1 MALDSRVYVIDDD
14 DAARDALA
22 FLLTVSKFSVAFD
35 SAVAFLDSVAGLQ
48 AGCIVTD
55 VRMPQLT
62 GLDLL
67 RRLAGRG
74 IDWPVIVITGQGDVG
89 IAVEALRA
97 GAVDFFEK
105 PYPHDAMIGAVTAA
119 LSGERDAVGREGRA
133 EIQARQAK
141 LSIIERQV
149 LDALVSGKPNKTIAL
164 ELAMSP
170 RTVEIHRAGIMTKMQ
185 ARGLSHLVRMT
196 FVAGS

>member
-55 VRMPQLT
+55 VRMP
-62 GLDLL
+62 
-67 RRLAGRG
+67 
-74 IDWPVIVITGQGDVG
+74 
-89 IAVEALRA
+89 
-97 GAVDFFEK
+97 
-105 PYPHDAMIGAVTAA
+105 H
-119 LSGERDAVGREGRA
+119 
-133 EIQARQAK
+133 
-141 LSIIERQV
+141 
-149 LDALVSGKPNKTIAL
+149 DALVSGKPNKTIAL